1 MAKHDFPD
9 SAILRAIAARSNP
22 APPELSRPKFAVVGG
37 TEAAPGAG
45 QPEDV
50 QKMDAVQPAQGF
62 APPAA
67 RDLVET

>member
-37 TEAAPGAG
+37 TDTAPAAG
-45 QPEDV
+45 QSDDV
-50 QKMDAVQPAQGF
+50 QPVDPIATTPA
-62 APPAA
+62 
-67 RDLVET
+67 